1 MSIKWENI
9 NMTQAIFTIKDH
21 SDIGK
26 TINYLHNNYTQANFE
41 GKPLVVSISP
51 ECKKRSVAQNSLY
64 WKWLS
69 VIEKKTGNDK
79 DQVHFEFKKKFLINI
94 LKRDDKEY
102 AEMCLALS
110 ALKQS
115 ESEQFRAI
123 ADGVIRETS
132 TTRMDTSQF
141 TEYLNLIEAF
151 ALKTFGLVLP
161 VPDDLKYLI
170 Q

>member
-1 MSIKWENI
+1 MN
-9 NMTQAIFTIKDH
+9 QAVFTIKDH
-21 SDIGK
+21 SDITK
-26 TINYLHNNYTQANFE
+26 TMSYLHTNYTQANFE

-69 VIEKKTGNDK
+69 VIERKTGNDK
-79 DQVHFEFKKKFLINI
+79 DQMHFEFKKKFLINI

-132 TTRMDTSQF
+132 TTRMDTKQY
-141 TEYLNLIEAF
+141 TEYLQQIEAY
-151 ALKTFGLVLP
+151 ALAKLGISLP
-161 VPDDLKYLI
+161 VPDDLKYAL

>member
-1 MSIKWENI
+1 MNPA
-9 NMTQAIFTIKDH
+9 TFTIKDH
-21 SDIGK
+21 SDITK
-26 TINYLHNNYTQANFE
+26 TMSYLHSNYTQANFE

-79 DQVHFEFKKKFLINI
+79 DQLHFEFKKKFLIKI

-110 ALKQS
+110 VLKQS

-132 TTRMDTSQF
+132 TTRMDTKQF
-141 TEYLNLIEAF
+141 TEYLQQIEAYTL
-151 ALKTFGLVLP
+151 AKMGISLP
-161 VPDDLKYLI
+161 VPDDLKFALEK
-170 Q
+170 

>member
-1 MSIKWENI
+1 MNPA
-9 NMTQAIFTIKDH
+9 TFTIKDH
-21 SDIGK
+21 SDITK
-26 TINYLHNNYTQANFE
+26 TMSYLHTNYTQANLE

-64 WKWLS
+64 WKWIS
-69 VIEKKTGNDK
+69 VVERKTGNDK
-79 DQVHFEFKKKFLINI
+79 DQLHFEFKKKFLINI

-132 TTRMDTSQF
+132 TTRMDTKQF
-141 TEYLNLIEAF
+141 TEYLQQIEAY
-151 ALKTFGLVLP
+151 ALAKLGISLP
-161 VPDDLKYLI
+161 VPDDLKWVVE
-170 Q
+170 

>member
-1 MSIKWENI
+1 MK
-9 NMTQAIFTIKDH
+9 TAVFTIKDH

-41 GKPLVVSISP
+41 NKPLVVEIKP
-51 ECKKRSVAQNSLY
+51 EAKDRSKAQNRLY
-64 WKWLS
+64 WKWLHE
-69 VIEKKTGNDK
+69 IHRKTGNDE
-79 DQVHFEFKKKFLINI
+79 DQLHFEFKKKFLIGI
-94 LKRDDKEY
+94 LKRDDKDY
-102 AEMCLALS
+102 ADMCLAIS

-115 ESEQFRAI
+115 ESEQYRAI

-132 TTRMDTSQF
+132 TTRMDTKQF

-161 VPDDLKYLI
+161 VPDNLKYVME
-170 Q
+170 

>member
-1 MSIKWENI
+1 MK
-9 NMTQAIFTIKDH
+9 AAVFTIKDH

-41 GKPLVVSISP
+41 GKPLVVTIRP
-51 ECKKRSVAQNSLY
+51 EAKDRSKAQNRLY
-64 WKWLS
+64 WKWLHE
-69 VIEKKTGNDK
+69 IHRKTGNDE
-79 DQVHFEFKKKFLINI
+79 DQLHFEFKKKFLIGI

-102 AEMCLALS
+102 AEMCLAIS

-115 ESEQFRAI
+115 ESEQYRAI

-132 TTRMDTSQF
+132 TTRMNTAQF

-151 ALKTFGLVLP
+151 ALKEFGLVLP
-161 VPDDLKYLI
+161 VPDDLKYVME
-170 Q
+170 

>member
-1 MSIKWENI
+1 MK
-9 NMTQAIFTIKDH
+9 TTVFTIKDH

-79 DQVHFEFKKKFLINI
+79 DQVHFEFKKKFLINM

-132 TTRMDTSQF
+132 TTRMNTTQF

-161 VPDDLKYLI
+161 VSDDLKYLRE